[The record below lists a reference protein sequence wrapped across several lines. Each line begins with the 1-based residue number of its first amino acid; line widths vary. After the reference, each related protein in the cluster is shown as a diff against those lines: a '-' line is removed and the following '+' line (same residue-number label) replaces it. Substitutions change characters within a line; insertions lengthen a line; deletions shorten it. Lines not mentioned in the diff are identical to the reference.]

1 MYVTRLLSRC
11 LRSPEYLSLP
21 PEGPNSGYLVLQDE
35 ESETTT
41 CFGLCKNRYLSDL
54 PFPQNK
60 DLTIRYSSGSGKNRR
75 ASHYYIA
82 LIPVLNQPL
91 SSNRYYAMKP
101 HGSHK
106 GEAYACSTENNMSA
120 CCFCKCIKDVKPM
133 PFDPNDIYQQ
143 FHIGPYEGACNARG
157 LFTATSIA
165 PDGFPPYFMRRK
177 GWEIYTGTPKNYKLG
192 EALGVNNGLRSRLP
206 DFNFPPHYKTSGAI
220 VVGKWYCPFMF
231 IRDGKFKD
239 QMKRSMFYEMTLEQ
253 RWEQIFACENN
264 SSQGNAVTVDATVQ
278 IETAFI
284 EGREATW
291 DESNQANGVVW
302 FRSFGAGG
310 ETTIGLSSLIV
321 YRMRWEQ
328 QRAGWTSSGTGLVRV
343 SRTEEFA
350 GSGGWKK
357 YGCYLLVERFV
368 LKRMDGSLSLARDFK
383 HTHVVGSKW
392 E

>member
-41 CFGLCKNRYLSDL
+41 CFGLCKDRYMSDL

-60 DLTIRYSSGSGKNRR
+60 DLTIRYSSGSGKNRHV
-75 ASHYYIA
+75 SLYGIV

-106 GEAYACSTENNMSA
+106 
-120 CCFCKCIKDVKPM
+120 
-133 PFDPNDIYQQ
+133 
-143 FHIGPYEGACNARG
+143 G

-177 GWEIYTGTPKNYKLG
+177 GWEIYTGTPKNYKLA

-253 RWEQIFACENN
+253 RWEQIFACEND

-328 QRAGWTSSGTGLVRV
+328 QRAGWTSSGTGFVRV

-368 LKRMDGSLSLARDFK
+368 LKRMNGSLSLACDFK